1 MNDLKG
7 KTVII
12 TGGSRGIGR
21 ACCLAFAKEGANIV
35 FTYNKSK
42 DKAQALEKELGKNC
56 LCLQLDIGDYDG
68 CRKVIEETL
77 KKFGKLD
84 VLINN
89 AGVTAAKAL
98 MMMTPQ
104 EWKEVIDTD
113 LGGVF
118 NMTRSAITTLLKQK
132 SGSIVNISSVAGIV
146 GLARQSHYSAA
157 KAGII
162 GFSKS
167 LAREVA
173 EYGIRVNTVCPGYI
187 ETDMVSGLRDDIKK
201 QILDYI
207 PTKKFGNVDD
217 VAQLCVFLASD
228 KASYMTGEVVK
239 VDGGLAI

>member
-1 MNDLKG
+1 MSDLKG

-21 ACCLAFAKEGANIV
+21 ATAKAFAKEGANVV

-42 DKAQALEKELGKNC
+42 DKAQELETELGANC
-56 LCLQLDIGDYDG
+56 LCLQLDISDYDG
-68 CRKVIEETL
+68 CRKVIEKTL
-77 KKFGKLD
+77 EKFKKID

-98 MMMTPQ
+98 MMMTKE

-118 NMTRSAITTLLKQK
+118 NMTRAAITTLLKQK
-132 SGSIVNISSVAGIV
+132 SGSIVNISSVAGLV

-162 GFSKS
+162 GFSKA

-173 EYGIRVNTVCPGYI
+173 EYGIRVNVVCPGYI
-187 ETDMVSGLRDDIKK
+187 ETDMVAGLREDIKK

-207 PTKKFGNVDD
+207 PTKKFGKVDD
-217 VAQLCVFLASD
+217 VAQLCLFLASD
-228 KASYMTGEVVK
+228 KAGYMTGEVVK